1 MKREVKIL
9 KALANEKRLEIL
21 KLLDKSSGLSVV
33 EIAEKINLHFKST
46 SKHLQRLA
54 EAGLV
59 KSNRDGVWVRF
70 ALTEKVDQLI
80 KRISDF

>member
-1 MKREVKIL
+1 MKKEVKIL

-21 KLLDKSSGLSVV
+21 KLLEKSPGLSLV

-54 EAGLV
+54 EADLV

-70 ALTEKVDQLI
+70 GLTEKVDQLLKKI
-80 KRISDF
+80 TNF

>member
-1 MKREVKIL
+1 MQKEVKIL

-21 KLLDKSSGLSVV
+21 KLLEKNPGQSVV
-33 EIAEKINLHFKST
+33 EIAEEINLHFKST
-46 SKHLQRLA
+46 SKHLQRLS

-70 ALTEKVDQLI
+70 APTEKVDQLL
-80 KRISDF
+80 KKISSF

>member
-1 MKREVKIL
+1 MKKEVKIL

-21 KLLDKSSGLSVV
+21 KLLDKHSGFSII
-33 EIAEKINLHFKST
+33 EIAEEINLHFKSS
-46 SKHLQRLA
+46 SKHLKRLS

-70 ALTEKVDQLI
+70 GLTEKVDQLL
-80 KRISDF
+80 KKISGF